1 MQTIRTTVACL
12 GKAFTSASFTT
23 VYLYTGELYPTIV
36 RYDIIAS
43 RKKSARRETSKGLQ
57 TLSFFNNALRNDDS
71 RAPRS
76 SSLVDDIV

>member
-36 RYDIIAS
+36 RYDIIA
-43 RKKSARRETSKGLQ
+43 
-57 TLSFFNNALRNDDS
+57 
-71 RAPRS
+71 
-76 SSLVDDIV
+76 